1 MKKEPII
8 NFEGMQFRQDRRSR
22 LPHAKQWQIRRHKR
36 SRPSV
41 SNGVKGMLGYLLNR

>member
-22 LPHAKQWQIRRHKR
+22 LPRSKQWQIRRYKR
-36 SRPSV
+36 SGGV
-41 SNGVKGMLGYLLNR
+41 SNGIKNMLGYLLSR

>member
-22 LPHAKQWQIRRHKR
+22 LPHGKQWQVRRFKR
-36 SRPSV
+36 SGQGGY
-41 SNGVKGMLGYLLNR
+41 NGARSILGHLLNR